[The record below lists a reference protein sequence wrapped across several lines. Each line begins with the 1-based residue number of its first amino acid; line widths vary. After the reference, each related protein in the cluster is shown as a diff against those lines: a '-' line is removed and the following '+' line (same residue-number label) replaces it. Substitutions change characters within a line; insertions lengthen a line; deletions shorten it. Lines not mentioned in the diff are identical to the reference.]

1 MEQLR
6 EETSS
11 PGRGAHGAMAGKR
24 AAHAR
29 ALALVPTIRE
39 LRAAG
44 FVSRRALADQLNRR
58 GIPTAHGG
66 SWHYTTVVRTLTR
79 LGLNTSGS
87 NGLAIKRAAD
97 ARAKALA
104 PTIRELRTAGF
115 VSVKAITHELNL
127 RQMPAAQGGKWHL
140 TSVDRM
146 LHRLERLE
154 LSSGHLRHSN
164 NEGSA
169 SFLNREH
176 SNLGV

>member
-1 MEQLR
+1 M
-6 EETSS
+6 
-11 PGRGAHGAMAGKR
+11 
-24 AAHAR
+24 
-29 ALALVPTIRE
+29 
-39 LRAAG
+39 
-44 FVSRRALADQLNRR
+44 
-58 GIPTAHGG
+58 
-66 SWHYTTVVRTLTR
+66 LTR

-104 PTIRELRTAGF
+104 STIRELRMAGF